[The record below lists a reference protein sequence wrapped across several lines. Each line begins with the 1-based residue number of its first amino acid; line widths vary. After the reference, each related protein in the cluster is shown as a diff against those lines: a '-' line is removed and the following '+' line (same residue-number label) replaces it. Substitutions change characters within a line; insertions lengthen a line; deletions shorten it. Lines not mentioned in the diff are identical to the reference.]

1 MALFLA
7 KTLLI
12 FARCVHWTDF
22 KKMRLRAVY
31 RTIAIYSGAV
41 CLILVACLLESKGGE
56 RKLWGERGSGCA
68 DEDVDEDDV
77 DDNAYQ
83 HQHPHHHQYRHHQH
97 E

>member
-12 FARCVHWTDF
+12 FTRCVHWTDF

-31 RTIAIYSGAV
+31 RTIVIYSGAM
-41 CLILVACLLESKGGE
+41 CLMLVACLLESKGGE
-56 RKLWGERGSGCA
+56 RRGRGSGCA

-97 E
+97 EQHQ